1 MLWGYPQSPPK
12 FQQNSLF
19 ARVSLVFAT
28 RGGYKPFGC

>member
-19 ARVSLVFAT
+19 ARVSLVFAM